1 MLTGCARTRTCHIAL
16 LGVIRRF
23 ATDVASGAYLL
34 DRQWAVTPLA
44 EGRAV
49 SHRQS
54 KPLGDARLPRVLVCA
69 GPQRFPEPGRPTVVA
84 AQSQPRLG
92 HLQRKAREPSRL
104 GEPPQRAAGRLLVRR
119 SRPAV
124 SAAGHSSRQQMTN
137 PPPRRMRGV
146 AHETAGRRLLQG
158 PFGRWV
164 PATRAT
170 EAQFG
175 RCPSPTHRLPG
186 DLPSMHPRGR
196 PDLRPNGRKGQ
207 RHTVLQAP
215 ADQGQR
221 CDP

>member
-124 SAAGHSSRQQMTN
+124 SAGHSSRQQMTN
-137 PPPRRMRGV
+137 PPPRRMRGI
-146 AHETAGRRLLQG
+146 AHERAGRRLLQG

-207 RHTVLQAP
+207 RHVLQAP